1 MYNEGSV
8 RCGGREVFVCHFYDE
23 SVILGDRFAIGG
35 IAGSL
40 LPFNSEGIDF
50 AMTALFVVIFVE
62 QWMEKKNRIPE
73 LIGVLAAILSL
84 NIFGAE
90 NFVLPCMLL
99 IICILFVSKK
109 KLEGSVSEKCR

>member
-1 MYNEGSV
+1 MINSIHGNTKLSAPKIFKERSA
-8 RCGGREVFVCHFYDE
+8 
-23 SVILGDRFAIGG
+23 AIGG

-73 LIGVLAAILSL
+73 LIGVLAALLTL

-109 KLEGSVSEKCR
+109 KLERSGHGKVDAF